1 MSISRLAPIDLDI
14 DDSMLVAVQQ
24 ILWFKENGFTL
35 PTVRALTFL
44 HPDPKATWDQ
54 TCEEL
59 AEIWE
64 SIRHAEDPAG
74 KAQADHRQVSV
85 GFRGTSAGT
94 GQGISRSGTEESL
107 RGLWPDHGVVGAHI
121 SAGGRAGMALKAGDD
136 CTDWLC
142 FYCHLRQHDNPGPEW
157 WYEEVRREPTTLSPQ
172 DWLDQVYIPSAS
184 AHTND
189 GE

>member
-35 PTVRALTFL
+35 STVRSLTFL
-44 HPDPKATWDQ
+44 PADPKATWDQ

-64 SIRHAEDPAG
+64 SIRHAENTSG

-85 GFRGTSAGT
+85 GFRRTSEGAGQEVSEQRT
-94 GQGISRSGTEESL
+94 DEPLCSL
-107 RGLWPDHGVVGAHI
+107 WIGNGGDSSTHQDREPGWCWAKAFGLLRRVFVRPTSPG
-121 SAGGRAGMALKAGDD
+121 AGGQSR
-136 CTDWLC
+136 
-142 FYCHLRQHDNPGPEW
+142 P
-157 WYEEVRREPTTLSPQ
+157 
-172 DWLDQVYIPSAS
+172 
-184 AHTND
+184 
-189 GE
+189 